1 MILVATGLASQE
13 QEAFAKALLKVVYKK
28 AIEMVEGDMQNR
40 PLVPWSDGG
49 NQAEPGV
56 SVASGA
62 RREIGILPSF
72 AQAPASNYILSGLV
86 YNAIRPKRREAKFSA
101 VGRHR
106 EDGPFSP
113 AEETREAL
121 RAHMKALAEERQ
133 AEQEQQKKSDM

>member
-1 MILVATGLASQE
+1 
-13 QEAFAKALLKVVYKK
+13 
-28 AIEMVEGDMQNR
+28 MQNR